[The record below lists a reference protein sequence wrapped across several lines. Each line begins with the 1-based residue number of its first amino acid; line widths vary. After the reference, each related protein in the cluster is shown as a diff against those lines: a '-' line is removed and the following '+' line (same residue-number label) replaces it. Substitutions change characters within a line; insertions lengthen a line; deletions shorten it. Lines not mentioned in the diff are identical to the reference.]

1 MYKVDV
7 GGGGVC
13 IKWML
18 GVEGCVSSGCWG
30 WRGVYKVDVGGGGV
44 CIKWMLGVEGCV

>member
-18 GVEGCVSSGCWG
+18 GVEGC
-30 WRGVYKVDVGGGGV
+30 
-44 CIKWMLGVEGCV
+44 GCVSNVILILFIFW